1 MRTSSSR
8 GSVTAE
14 LVLTLPVITLVLAL
28 AIGAMGLQLQ
38 KLQLIGTASSVAK
51 AIARGESLAI
61 VDELVAMAGERV
73 RFEFSEIENMVCVSL
88 SLDATLPAIE
98 FNGFDLS
105 ETQCARAQG
114 Q

>member
-1 MRTSSSR
+1 MTLP
-8 GSVTAE
+8 AIA
-14 LVLTLPVITLVLAL
+14 LVLVL
-28 AIGAMGLQLQ
+28 AIGAMSLQLQ

-61 VDELVAMAGERV
+61 VDDLVAKAGERV
-73 RFEFSEIENMVCVSL
+73 KFEFSEIENMVCVSL
-88 SLDATLPAIE
+88 SVDAALPAIE
-98 FNGFDLS
+98 FDVFDLI

>member
-1 MRTSSSR
+1 
-8 GSVTAE
+8 
-14 LVLTLPVITLVLAL
+14 LTLPAIALVLAL
-28 AIGAMGLQLQ
+28 AIGAMSLQLQ

-61 VDELVAMAGERV
+61 VDDLVAKAGERV
-73 RFEFSEIENMVCVSL
+73 KFEFSEIENMVCVSL
-88 SLDATLPAIE
+88 SVDAALPAIE
-98 FNGFDLS
+98 FDVFDLI

>member
-1 MRTSSSR
+1 
-8 GSVTAE
+8 
-14 LVLTLPVITLVLAL
+14 LTLPAIALVLVL
-28 AIGAMGLQLQ
+28 AIGAMSLQLQ

-61 VDELVAMAGERV
+61 VDDLVAKAGERV

-88 SLDATLPAIE
+88 SVDAALPAIE
-98 FNGFDLS
+98 FDVFDLI

>member
-1 MRTSSSR
+1 
-8 GSVTAE
+8 

-38 KLQLIGTASSVAK
+38 KLQLISTASSVAK

-61 VDELVAMAGERV
+61 VDELVTQAGERV
-73 RFEFSEIENMVCVSL
+73 KFELSEIENTVCVSL
-88 SLDATLPAIE
+88 SLAATFPGIE
-98 FNGFDLS
+98 FAGFDLS
-105 ETQCARAQG
+105 ETQCAKAQG

>member
-1 MRTSSSR
+1 M
-8 GSVTAE
+8 
-14 LVLTLPVITLVLAL
+14 TLPAIALVLAL
-28 AIGAMGLQLQ
+28 AIGAMSLQLQ

-61 VDELVAMAGERV
+61 VDDLVAKAGERV
-73 RFEFSEIENMVCVSL
+73 KFEFSEIENMVCVSL
-88 SLDATLPAIE
+88 SVDSALPAIE
-98 FNGFDLS
+98 FDVFDLI

>member
-1 MRTSSSR
+1 M
-8 GSVTAE
+8 
-14 LVLTLPVITLVLAL
+14 TLPAIALVLAL
-28 AIGAMGLQLQ
+28 AIGAMSLQLQ

-61 VDELVAMAGERV
+61 VDDLVAKAGERV
-73 RFEFSEIENMVCVSL
+73 KFEFSEIENMVCVSL
-88 SLDATLPAIE
+88 SVDAALPAIE
-98 FNGFDLS
+98 FDVFYLI

>member
-1 MRTSSSR
+1 
-8 GSVTAE
+8 
-14 LVLTLPVITLVLAL
+14 LTLPAIALVLAL
-28 AIGAMGLQLQ
+28 AIGAMSLQLQ

-61 VDELVAMAGERV
+61 VDDLVAKAGERV
-73 RFEFSEIENMVCVSL
+73 NFEFSEIENMVCVSL
-88 SLDATLPAIE
+88 SVDAALPAIE
-98 FNGFDLS
+98 FDVFDLI

>member
-1 MRTSSSR
+1 
-8 GSVTAE
+8 
-14 LVLTLPVITLVLAL
+14 LTLPAIALVLVL
-28 AIGAMGLQLQ
+28 AIGAMSLQLQ

-61 VDELVAMAGERV
+61 VDDLVAKAGERV
-73 RFEFSEIENMVCVSL
+73 KFEFSEIENMVCVSL
-88 SLDATLPAIE
+88 SVDAALPAIE
-98 FNGFDLS
+98 FDVFDLI

>member
-1 MRTSSSR
+1 
-8 GSVTAE
+8 
-14 LVLTLPVITLVLAL
+14 LTLPAIALVLAL
-28 AIGAMGLQLQ
+28 AIGAMSLQLQ

-61 VDELVAMAGERV
+61 VDDLVAKAGERV
-73 RFEFSEIENMVCVSL
+73 KFEFSEIENMVCVVL
-88 SLDATLPAIE
+88 SVDAALPANE
-98 FNGFDLS
+98 LDDFDLI

>member
-1 MRTSSSR
+1 M
-8 GSVTAE
+8 
-14 LVLTLPVITLVLAL
+14 TLPVITLVLAL
-28 AIGAMGLQLQ
+28 AIGALGLQLQ

-61 VDELVAMAGERV
+61 VDELVAKAGERV
-73 RFEFSEIENMVCVSL
+73 KFELSEIEDNVCVSL
-88 SLDATLPAIE
+88 SLDATLPGIE

-105 ETQCARAQG
+105 ETQCARVQG

>member
-1 MRTSSSR
+1 M
-8 GSVTAE
+8 
-14 LVLTLPVITLVLAL
+14 TLPAIALVLAL
-28 AIGAMGLQLQ
+28 AIGAMSLQLQ

-61 VDELVAMAGERV
+61 VDDLVAKAGERV
-73 RFEFSEIENMVCVSL
+73 KFEFSEIENMVCVSL
-88 SLDATLPAIE
+88 SVDAALPAIE
-98 FNGFDLS
+98 FDVFDLI

>member
-61 VDELVAMAGERV
+61 VDELVTQAGERV
-73 RFEFSEIENMVCVSL
+73 KFELSEIENTVCVSL
-88 SLDATLPAIE
+88 SLDATLPGIDFA
-98 FNGFDLS
+98 GFDLS

>member
-1 MRTSSSR
+1 MTLP
-8 GSVTAE
+8 AIA
-14 LVLTLPVITLVLAL
+14 LVLVL
-28 AIGAMGLQLQ
+28 AIGAMSLQLQ

-61 VDELVAMAGERV
+61 VDDLVAKAGERV

-88 SLDATLPAIE
+88 SVDAALPAIE
-98 FNGFDLS
+98 FDVFDLI